1 MTNFIE
7 WAMNQ
12 NRFVRGMIFFIWCVL
27 VAGVLSTLTIVLYD
41 IGVGWYN
48 WDTIWNWYGMT
59 RDDTIVLNIVL
70 DIIVSAIGTV
80 WFDHKFKD

>member
-1 MTNFIE
+1 MTKFIK
-7 WAMNQ
+7 WTTNQ

-48 WDTIWNWYGMT
+48 WDTIWKWYGMT
-59 RDDTIVLNIVL
+59 RDDTIVLNIIL
-70 DIIVSAIGTV
+70 DIIAPAIGTV